1 MFSKILKWLLTVQM
15 FICFNFA
22 ICLDRHFQ
30 TLINLDQRCVDELP
44 TINLPDSIITV
55 SPANKTIKISGELRE
70 FNKNLLS
77 HAKSLKKTGK
87 IKPDLEPALLYYTLE
102 IDMSDKVYQDIVNL
116 TSLYMIPF
124 LIYEGIIY
132 QTKYNDALKNRLQL
146 IEELCD
152 THASSLPTDIEFL
165 RSFHSSIYR
174 NLMLP
179 LINSTVETVEGA
191 SRNPER
197 GGVYTLP
204 KSITEHSRNI
214 RIKLERLVKADS
226 MPSYLKSWKEK
237 IENAATLTDLRR
249 FLLATC
255 FCDISFI
262 ERSIIYPKNILIIH
276 QNFFEDLYIA
286 EHANSKHLTQDS
298 DSKGEFASFF
308 DFIGVDSPPDKTT
321 RTGSSDLPS
330 EDEARKA
337 ELERRARIVAESMYN
352 WMLDPSITQIYIE
365 PSENEFNIFLKII
378 DLRKTPDIKHLV
390 YSSKSGKTTDF
401 SDIILFPIK
410 PLLGKYTLSKSAFP
424 YKDKPI
430 PPETTAL
437 DPFKKGN
444 LLKILDNPSRK
455 ETLFDELNA
464 MKKTSGMS
472 SSQIEL
478 LKQLNIDD
486 ISWIIEGT
494 VNSNNVLKRFIKIP
508 IPTDL
513 LNKMPADLAEQ
524 MMYDA
529 FKAYLW
535 ESGGVEEIWIINKEN
550 VNRIPLF

>member
-1 MFSKILKWLLTVQM
+1 MFSKILKWFLTTQM
-15 FICFNFA
+15 FICFNSS
-22 ICLDRHFQ
+22 IGLEQQFQ
-30 TLINLDQRCVDELP
+30 TLINFDQRYVDELP

-55 SPANKTIKISGELRE
+55 SPANKTIKIAGELRE
-70 FNKNLLS
+70 FNENLLS

-124 LIYEGIIY
+124 LIYEGIID
-132 QTKYNDALKNRLQL
+132 QIKYNDALKNRLQL

-165 RSFHSSIYR
+165 HSFHSSIFR

-191 SRNPER
+191 SRNPKK

-226 MPSYLKSWKEK
+226 MPFYLKSWKEK
-237 IENAATLTDLRR
+237 IENAATLKDLRR

-352 WMLDPSITQIYIE
+352 WMLDPSITQICIE
-365 PSENEFNIFLKII
+365 LSENEFNIFLKII

-410 PLLGKYTLSKSAFP
+410 PLLGKYTLSKSVF
-424 YKDKPI
+424 PI
-430 PPETTAL
+430 PPETTAP

-464 MKKTSGMS
+464 MEKISGMS
-472 SSQIEL
+472 PSQIEL

-486 ISWIIEGT
+486 ISWIIDRPIDMQPTFHGKNFSEILE
-494 VNSNNVLKRFIKIP
+494 NVYRTSPDLIDETANYLKQKKPNLI
-508 IPTDL
+508 
-513 LNKMPADLAEQ
+513 
-524 MMYDA
+524 
-529 FKAYLW
+529 
-535 ESGGVEEIWIINKEN
+535 EEIWIINKED
-550 VNRIPLF
+550 VNRISLF